1 MTALFG
7 LVIALLGYHGH
18 ARLGGV
24 TASASKAP
32 VSGTFIKL
40 STTTPFAL
48 FFMHSYVI
56 FSYTILKVGEK
67 QATL

>member
-1 MTALFG
+1 MKFFVTALFG

-32 VSGTFIKL
+32 VSGTFIEL
-40 STTTPFAL
+40 LTTTPFAL
-48 FFMHSYVI
+48 LL
-56 FSYTILKVGEK
+56 FSSIVM
-67 QATL
+67 

>member
-1 MTALFG
+1 MRFFVTALFG

-48 FFMHSYVI
+48 FFY
-56 FSYTILKVGEK
+56 
-67 QATL
+67 A